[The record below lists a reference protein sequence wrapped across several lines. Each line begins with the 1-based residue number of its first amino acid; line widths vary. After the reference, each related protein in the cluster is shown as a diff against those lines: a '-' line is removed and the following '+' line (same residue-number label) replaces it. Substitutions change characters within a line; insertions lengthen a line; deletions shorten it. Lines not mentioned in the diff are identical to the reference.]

1 MQLKKMVEGEYQT
14 DSWPKGPETSLC
26 PLARPEIAIGPEP
39 QIEAWSASGVR
50 RHTTPGS
57 HQEHTSCAKKS
68 TAVPNTGNRQRFGP
82 VSVATTCLSV
92 EGTRM
97 SGPMTPSKGRYALDI
112 PLHRRNLW
120 GHSWKRVPVGR
131 PIDPSA
137 PSLCSFGRDDIQ
149 RRRVT
154 PSVG

>member
-120 GHSWKRVPVGR
+120 GEQERFAKTPTQACPERGKRPNGTFTR
-131 PIDPSA
+131 LARS
-137 PSLCSFGRDDIQ
+137 G
-149 RRRVT
+149 
-154 PSVG
+154 